1 MASDR
6 MTDPAGQPA
15 GGRAGEDSLGA
26 KAKGAADRAA
36 EEAGR
41 QARSAL
47 DDARTAADEQA
58 RKAKDYAAGSFS
70 ESAEAIGRAAEEMP
84 AGSVRHELLR
94 EASEGLGQIGRSL
107 ENRSIGELA
116 RGLSDFGRRNPVA
129 FLGGA
134 ALVGLALGRFVR
146 ASSPDEVPQG
156 AAGGDMGTVGALAM
170 DRMEQLRAQRLW
182 TLTAGGSLVT
192 NTTVGGT
199 PYCDLS
205 NDGYIVRWQIQNNAF
220 TTGYPEPFEYYLWIK
235 ADGDLCI
242 ASHATLANDSAF
254 PDGNWHDLESSCTV
268 VGGQS

>member
-156 AAGGDMGTVGALAM
+156 AAGGDMGTYGAPPRYGTQTSSAPL
-170 DRMEQLRAQRLW
+170 
-182 TLTAGGSLVT
+182 GGSAT
-192 NTTVGGT
+192 PSPAAGQPEAAPGSTSPGT
-199 PYCDLS
+199 
-205 NDGYIVRWQIQNNAF
+205 
-220 TTGYPEPFEYYLWIK
+220 TTGTTTGTSGPGRTAPPVTPRT
-235 ADGDLCI
+235 
-242 ASHATLANDSAF
+242 AT
-254 PDGNWHDLESSCTV
+254 EI
-268 VGGQS
+268 